1 MRKTSPIRKKEDSS
15 QIQFSMCA
23 NNILTEP
30 VILTLE
36 NDKEDHINNRNKSP
50 VIPINDTKELLT
62 FRKELIMR
70 MSTINKLDLNL
81 INEKNK
87 EYNTGNLVKFFDAKK
102 DKKQASSA
110 KKVKKSPSN
119 FQTSTK
125 NKDNNIFR
133 MSMIN
138 MHTQQ
143 MKLNVSKNNK
153 YSPNK
158 STRNL
163 IEPSNSPSAITIR
176 KLESI
181 FYL

>member
-15 QIQFSMCA
+15 QIQLSMCA

-36 NDKEDHINNRNKSP
+36 NDREEHINNRNKSP
-50 VIPINDTKELLT
+50 AIPINDTKELLT

-70 MSTINKLDLNL
+70 MSTVNRLDLNL
-81 INEKNK
+81 VNERNK
-87 EYNTGNLVKFFDAKK
+87 EHNTGNLVKFFDVKEKK
-102 DKKQASSA
+102 MQALSA
-110 KKVKKSPSN
+110 KKLKKSSSN

-125 NKDNNIFR
+125 NIDNNIFR

-138 MHTQQ
+138 IHTQQ

-158 STRNL
+158 LTRNL
-163 IEPSNSPSAITIR
+163 IERSNSPSAIMIR

-181 FYL
+181 HYF